1 MNKLQILSTAL
12 AGCLIIEPT
21 VFGDSRGYFM
31 ETYNQ
36 HELKEAGLDVKF
48 VQDNESRSQ
57 QGVLRGLHFQYQYPQ
72 GKLVRVTHGDV
83 YDVAVDLRPASAT
96 FGQWVGVTLS
106 GENHRQFYIPEGFA
120 HGFLVLSEYADFV
133 YKCTN
138 YYHPEDEGGIIW
150 NDPDIGITWPIDKI
164 EPLLSD
170 KDQKLKTLQEIKT
183 TIPASW
189 GGKIS

>member
-1 MNKLQILSTAL
+1 MSKLLILPTAL
-12 AGCLIIEPT
+12 YGCVIIEPT
-21 VFGDSRGYFM
+21 VFGDNRGYFM